1 MDKGVPMFVDSVSI
15 FIASGHGGAGAVSF
29 RREKFVIQGGPD
41 GGDGGRG
48 GDVYFLVDKN
58 TTTLAKFR
66 GHKKY
71 VAGNGMPGEG
81 KNCNGKKGKDIIIR
95 VPPGTQVIDEEN
107 NEILLDLLIDGEKVK
122 LLVGGKGGLGNTH
135 FKNASNQ
142 RPTYA
147 QKGLPGKSLQVHLEL
162 KLIADVAL
170 VGFPNV
176 GKSSLISTIT
186 NARPKIADYAFT
198 TLIPNLGVVD
208 VDSLHSFVIADIP
221 GLIQGAS
228 VGKGL
233 GLQFLQHIER
243 TKLLLFML
251 DASWFR
257 MNMTQES
264 EVEMQQDCNM
274 EALFAPQD
282 LAHKALFNQFI
293 VLYHELLCYA
303 PALANRPYAIAFTKS
318 DVELYEGFGAF
329 SFMQYE
335 DLQLQTQAYV
345 SQQLLDF
352 MKHGISMQSITH
364 SDNNK
369 TSIKAPL
376 FILPISSA
384 THCNLETLKALLYF
398 ALQGVEQA

>member
-1 MDKGVPMFVDSVSI
+1 MFVDSVSI
-15 FIASGHGGAGAVSF
+15 FIASGNGGAGAVSF

-71 VAGNGMPGEG
+71 VAGNGLPGGG
-81 KNCNGKKGKDIIIR
+81 KNCNGKKGKDIVIK
-95 VPPGTQVIDEEN
+95 VPPGTQVINQET
-107 NEILLDLLIDGEKVK
+107 NEILLDLLTDGQKVK
-122 LLVGGKGGLGNTH
+122 LLTGGKGGLGNTR
-135 FKNASNQ
+135 FKSASNQ

-147 QKGLPGKSLQVHLEL
+147 QKGLSGQKMQIQLEL

-186 NARPKIADYAFT
+186 NARPKIANYAFT

-208 VDSLHSFVIADIP
+208 IDELHSFVMADIP

-228 VGKGL
+228 EGRGL

-251 DASWFR
+251 DVSWFD
-257 MNMTQES
+257 MDFLE
-264 EVEMQQDCNM
+264 EKCV
-274 EALFAPQD
+274 PQD
-282 LAHKALFNQFI
+282 SNIESLFEIQDKAQKALLHQFI
-293 VLYHELLCYA
+293 ILYHELLRYT
-303 PALANRPYAIAFTKS
+303 PTLANRPYAIAFTKS
-318 DVELYEGFGAF
+318 DVVTHEEFGILQF
-329 SFMQYE
+329 KNHDSM
-335 DLQLQTQAYV
+335 QLQTKAHI
-345 SQQLLDF
+345 SKPLLDF
-352 MKHGISMQSITH
+352 IIDKIPLKYS
-364 SDNNK
+364 NK
-369 TSIKAPL
+369 TENISNSINYPL

-384 THCNLETLKALLYF
+384 TTCNLNALKTLLF
-398 ALQGVEQA
+398 SALQGLKQDIESL

>member
-1 MDKGVPMFVDSVSI
+1 MFVDSVSI

-41 GGDGGRG
+41 GGDGGKG

-71 VAGNGMPGEG
+71 LAGNGLPGSS
-81 KNCNGKKGKDIIIR
+81 KNCNGKKGKDIIIK
-95 VPPGTQVIDEEN
+95 VPPGTQIINQET
-107 NEILLDLLIDGEKVK
+107 NEILLDLVVDEQKIK
-122 LLVGGKGGLGNTH
+122 LLSGGKGGLGNTH
-135 FKNASNQ
+135 FKSASNQ
-142 RPTYA
+142 YPTSA
-147 QKGLPGKSLQVHLEL
+147 QKGLSGQELQVRLEL

-186 NARPKIADYAFT
+186 NAQPKIADYAFT

-208 VDSLHSFVIADIP
+208 IDSFNSFVIADIP

-228 VGKGL
+228 YGKGL

-251 DASWFR
+251 DVSWFEMGMQNDMQIDMR
-257 MNMTQES
+257 EETELQDNIESLFNIQDETQ
-264 EVEMQQDCNM
+264 
-274 EALFAPQD
+274 
-282 LAHKALFNQFI
+282 KALLQQFI
-293 VLYHELLCYA
+293 ILYHELLQYA
-303 PALANRPYAIAFTKS
+303 KILANRPYAIAFTKS
-318 DVELYEGFGAF
+318 DVVVCDGFGALPF
-329 SFMQYE
+329 NDYTNM
-335 DLQLQTQAYV
+335 QLQTKAHI
-345 SQQLLDF
+345 SKPLLDF
-352 MKHGISMQSITH
+352 IRDNIPLKHKDISKNI
-364 SDNNK
+364 NY
-369 TSIKAPL
+369 PL

-384 THCNLETLKALLYF
+384 TTCNLNALKTLLFYS
-398 ALQGVEQA
+398 LQGLENN

>member
-1 MDKGVPMFVDSVSI
+1 MFVDSVSI

-71 VAGNGMPGEG
+71 VAGNGLPGGG
-81 KNCNGKKGKDIIIR
+81 KNCNGKKGKDIIIK
-95 VPPGTQVIDEEN
+95 VPPGTQVVNQEN
-107 NEILLDLLIDGEKVK
+107 GEVLLDLLIDGDKVR
-122 LLVGGKGGLGNTH
+122 LLTGGKGGLGNTH
-135 FKNASNQ
+135 FKSASNQ
-142 RPTYA
+142 HPTYA
-147 QKGLPGKSLQVHLEL
+147 QKGLSGQELQVKLEL

-186 NARPKIADYAFT
+186 NARPKIANYEFT

-208 VDSLHSFVIADIP
+208 IDNIHSFVIADIP

-228 VGKGL
+228 EGRGL

-251 DASWFR
+251 DVSWFE
-257 MNMTQES
+257 MGMQE
-264 EVEMQQDCNM
+264 EKC
-274 EALFAPQD
+274 LPQD
-282 LAHKALFNQFI
+282 SKMESLFEIQDPAQKALLQQFI
-293 VLYHELLCYA
+293 VLYHELLQYA
-303 PALANRPYAIAFTKS
+303 PTLANRPYAIAFTKS
-318 DVELYEGFGAF
+318 DVAVHESFGMLHF
-329 SFMQYE
+329 QDYNH
-335 DLQLQTQAYV
+335 LQLQTRAYI
-345 SQQLLDF
+345 SSSLLDF
-352 MKHGISMQSITH
+352 M
-364 SDNNK
+364 SDKIPLYYKNCVKN
-369 TSIKAPL
+369 TSQDINYPL
-376 FILPISSA
+376 FVLPISSA
-384 THCNLETLKALLYF
+384 TTCNLNALKILLF
-398 ALQGVEQA
+398 STLQGLEQTKD

>member
-1 MDKGVPMFVDSVSI
+1 MFVDSVSI

-71 VAGNGMPGEG
+71 VAGNGLPGGG
-81 KNCNGKKGKDIIIR
+81 KNCNGKKGKDIIIK
-95 VPPGTQVIDEEN
+95 VPPGTQVVNQEN
-107 NEILLDLLIDGEKVK
+107 GEVLLDLLIDGDKVK
-122 LLVGGKGGLGNTH
+122 LLTGGKGGLGNTH
-135 FKNASNQ
+135 FKSASNQ
-142 RPTYA
+142 HPTYA
-147 QKGLPGKSLQVHLEL
+147 QKGLSGQELQVTLEL

-186 NARPKIADYAFT
+186 NARPKIANYEFT

-208 VDSLHSFVIADIP
+208 IDNIHSFVIADIP

-228 VGKGL
+228 EGRGL

-251 DASWFR
+251 DASWFE
-257 MNMTQES
+257 MGMQE
-264 EVEMQQDCNM
+264 EKC
-274 EALFAPQD
+274 LPQD
-282 LAHKALFNQFI
+282 SQIESLFEIQEPEQKALLQQFI
-293 VLYHELLCYA
+293 ILYHELLQYA
-303 PALANRPYAIAFTKS
+303 PILANRPYAIAFTKS
-318 DVELYEGFGAF
+318 DVAMHESFGVLHF
-329 SFMQYE
+329 QDYNH
-335 DLQLQTQAYV
+335 LQLQTRAYI
-345 SQQLLDF
+345 SSSLLDF
-352 MKHGISMQSITH
+352 M
-364 SDNNK
+364 SDKIPLYYKNCVKN
-369 TSIKAPL
+369 TSQDINYPL
-376 FILPISSA
+376 FVLPISSA
-384 THCNLETLKALLYF
+384 TTCNLNALKMLLF
-398 ALQGVEQA
+398 STLQGLEQTKD

>member
-1 MDKGVPMFVDSVSI
+1 MFVDSVSI

-71 VAGNGMPGEG
+71 IGGNGAPGES
-81 KNCNGKKGKDIIIR
+81 KNRSGKKGKDIIIK
-95 VPPGTQVIDEEN
+95 VPPGTQVINQEN
-107 NEILLDLLIDGEKVK
+107 NEIVLDLVADGQKVK
-122 LLVGGKGGLGNTH
+122 LLTGGKGGLGNTH

-147 QKGLPGKSLQVHLEL
+147 QKGLPGETMQVQLEL

-176 GKSSLISTIT
+176 GKSSLIATIT
-186 NARPKIADYAFT
+186 NAQPKIANYAFT

-208 VDSLHSFVIADIP
+208 MHSLHSFVIADIP

-228 VGKGL
+228 MGKGL

-251 DASWFR
+251 DVSWFA
-257 MNMTQES
+257 MGIEHDNAIP
-264 EVEMQQDCNM
+264 QDS
-274 EALFAPQD
+274 AIQSLFAVKDP
-282 LAHKALFNQFI
+282 AHHALVNQFI
-293 VLYHELLCYA
+293 VLYNELLQYT
-303 PALANRPYAIAFTKS
+303 PMLASRPYAIALTKS
-318 DVELYEGFGAF
+318 DVALHEDFGILHF
-329 SFMQYE
+329 TQHEHMH
-335 DLQLQTQAYV
+335 LQTKAYIAKP
-345 SQQLLDF
+345 LLDF
-352 MKHGISMQSITH
+352 IENAIPIHHTI
-364 SDNNK
+364 NK
-369 TSIKAPL
+369 DTYMHTDKTQINSPL

-384 THCNLETLKALLYF
+384 TACNLEALKTLLFY
-398 ALQGVEQA
+398 ALQGIEQS